1 MSPLEARHSFSSRLA
16 GHLPFDF
23 HFGSPP
29 RAGRQ
34 GKIDPM
40 DRSPHPFE
48 TFGGAAAAC
57 AGPMPLELSTKP
69 TQQL

>member
-23 HFGSPP
+23 HFGS
-29 RAGRQ
+29 GRGGR